1 MNYCEWIKCG
11 DYTGSD
17 CKAWGGTMKCKTQI
31 EAEPYASA
39 MLSARDKW
47 WVANIQKEFHQELRN
62 SMECTSNYCEQRINT
77 EECLK
82 ERCLLYRWEQFKQS
96 ILEAKQ

>member
-47 WVANIQKEFHQELRN
+47 WVEMLESKGLVTCIAVSNRYECNRCPAADFVCEWQSFKKE
-62 SMECTSNYCEQRINT
+62 IN
-77 EECLK
+77 
-82 ERCLLYRWEQFKQS
+82 Q
-96 ILEAKQ
+96 